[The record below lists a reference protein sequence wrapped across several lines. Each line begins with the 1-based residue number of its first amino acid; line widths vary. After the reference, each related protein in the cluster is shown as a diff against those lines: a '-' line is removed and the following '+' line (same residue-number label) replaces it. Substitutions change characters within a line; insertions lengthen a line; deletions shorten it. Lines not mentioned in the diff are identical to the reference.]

1 MLLSYLLSLVVALLL
16 MASPILVSVLLSK
29 ALIISRVN
37 FKGPGA
43 SLLQSQSM
51 LLSVLLSQLSFEL
64 GP

>member
-1 MLLSYLLSLVVALLL
+1 MLLRYLLSLVVALLL

-37 FKGPGA
+37 FKGSGA

>member
-51 LLSVLLSQLSFEL
+51 LLAVLLSQLSFEL

>member
-37 FKGPGA
+37 FKGSGA

-51 LLSVLLSQLSFEL
+51 LLAVLLSQLSFEL